1 MSAQTRSMSYLLLD
15 GAQIDGLLARLYALE
30 EAPVIHP
37 LYQQTAYEAL
47 ADVGPILVALTPN
60 SELAQVFNQEWR
72 TSAGIWLE
80 SDDEPEALVEH
91 LRSLVH
97 ARVDEAVTVL
107 LRYYDPRITRLWLGP
122 MRAEERDAVLGPVNL
137 IRLPDA
143 AGGEQMFQRETS
155 PHSVARYADTPWL
168 RLTQAQLQHMNQAK
182 QACFDQRLLTH
193 LQRYY
198 PECIDGLDAPQQQQ
212 WAAQCRQSAA
222 HYGYSSAADVI
233 RWASLCAELG
243 DDFPQ
248 APEHASYRQLL
259 EQRGLL
265 PAQRLDN
272 LINELHCQLL
282 RADKESV
289 A

>member
-1 MSAQTRSMSYLLLD
+1 MNYLLLD
-15 GAQIDGLLARLYALE
+15 GAQIDGLLARLYSLE
-30 EAPVIHP
+30 ETPVVYL

-47 ADVGPILVALTPN
+47 ADVGAVLIALNPN
-60 SELAQVFNQEWR
+60 SELAQVFDQEWR

-97 ARVDEAVTVL
+97 ARVDGAVTVL
-107 LRYYDPRITRLWLGP
+107 LRYYDPRITPLWLGSMQP
-122 MRAEERDAVLGPVNL
+122 EQRDTVLGPVSR
-137 IRLPDA
+137 IRLPDET
-143 AGGEQMFQRETS
+143 GGEQLFQREIS
-155 PHSVARYADTPWL
+155 PHSVARYTDTPWL
-168 RLTQAQLQHMNQAK
+168 RLTQAQLEHMNQAK

-198 PECIDGLDAPQQQQ
+198 PECMDGLDAPQQQQ
-212 WAAQCRQSAA
+212 WAAQCRKSAA
-222 HYGYSSAADVI
+222 HYGYSSAANVI
-233 RWASLCAELG
+233 RWACLCAELG
-243 DDFPQ
+243 NDFPQ
-248 APEHASYRQLL
+248 APEHAAYRQLL
-259 EQRGLL
+259 EQRGQL

-272 LINELHCQLL
+272 LITELHRQLL

>member
-15 GAQIDGLLARLYALE
+15 GAQIDGLLARLYSLE
-30 EAPVIHP
+30 ETPVVYP

-47 ADVGPILVALTPN
+47 ADVGPMLIALNPN
-60 SELAQVFNQEWR
+60 SELAQVSNQEWR

-80 SDDEPEALVEH
+80 SDNEPEALVEH

-107 LRYYDPRITRLWLGP
+107 LRYYDPRITPLWLGP
-122 MRAEERDAVLGPVNL
+122 MQTDERDAVLGPVSR
-137 IRLPDA
+137 IRVPSES
-143 AGGEQMFQRETS
+143 GGEREFRRES
-155 PHSVARYADTPWL
+155 QPGSSGHYHATPWL
-168 RLTQAQLQHMNQAK
+168 RLTQAQLEHMNQAK
-182 QACFDQRLLTH
+182 QTCFDQRLLAH
-193 LQRYY
+193 LRQHY
-198 PECIDGLDAPQQQQ
+198 PKCLDGLDVPQQQQ
-212 WAAQCRQSAA
+212 WAAQCRHGAA
-222 HYGYSSAADVI
+222 RYGYSSAADVT

-243 DDFPQ
+243 NDFPQ
-248 APEHASYRQLL
+248 APEHAAYRQLL
-259 EQRGLL
+259 EQRGQL

-272 LINELHCQLL
+272 LITELHRQLL